1 MNGVGWL
8 RIAAVLGA
16 AGVFI
21 GAFGAHWLEKFPGV
35 SSFSSEQLTKS
46 REWLETG
53 VRYHFY
59 HTLALF
65 GVGVLATL
73 KPDVNLA
80 SPAIAFLVG
89 ILIFSGAL
97 YVMTVSQ
104 IRVLGAI
111 VPIGGVA
118 FIVGWVLLAIKV
130 GNLKL

>member
-1 MNGVGWL
+1 MNGITWV
-8 RIAAVLGA
+8 RIAAILGA

-35 SSFSSEQLTKS
+35 ANFTSEQLTKS

-59 HTLALF
+59 HALAIL
-65 GVGVLATL
+65 GVGILAIVR
-73 KPDVNLA
+73 PDANLS

-89 ILIFSGAL
+89 ILVFSGAL
-97 YVMTVSQ
+97 YVMTVTQ

-118 FIVGWVLLAIKV
+118 FIVGWVLLALKV
-130 GNLKL
+130 GSLKP